1 MFDAAATQPSSSVN
15 RVCAA
20 LAAATLVAGLGVVPP
35 LASPHSAP
43 ERAAVALTATGSL
56 ADSGIALIMGPSMIP
71 TPTQHYAE
79 TVDQLFLAPHGFDG
93 ELEVLTTPQEA
104 YLLDESMAKGAQD
117 LVDRIMELIENGEAG
132 ADHPVTVFGYSQ
144 SAALTTLAMQQLAE
158 NEVPSSAVHFVL
170 IGDSANPNGGLLVGF
185 ADMEDFAES
194 MHDGGVTLGNPTP
207 NDLYPTDIYTLEYDG
222 YADFPQYWLNPLAT
236 INAIMGMAI
245 QHIGYLGL
253 DPEQVADATLLESS
267 PDSLINSYVIE
278 SEYLPILWPL
288 LFTPIF
294 GKPLY
299 DLLEPTV
306 RMLVNLGYG
315 DYHTGW
321 NDGPADVPTMFS
333 LDSQD
338 VDWSEFNAGLVNA
351 AQEGWDAFVAGLLDP
366 DTYRLVNTEDNP
378 AVAGLIA
385 AGYGMGLGAGD
396 DPSVQDM
403 LRDLTDLMWN
413 SLVGQYFD
421 PAYWADAS

>member
-20 LAAATLVAGLGVVPP
+20 LAAATLVAGLSAGPTQ
-35 LASPHSAP
+35 ASQQPTP
-43 ERAAVALTATGSL
+43 EHVAVTLTADDSL
-56 ADSGIALIMGPSMIP
+56 AGSGIALIMGPSMIP
-71 TPTQHYAE
+71 TPTEHYAE
-79 TVDQLFLAPHGFDG
+79 TVSELFLQPRGFAG

-104 YLLDESMAKGAQD
+104 YLLDESMAKGAQIVVD
-117 LVDRIMELIENGEAG
+117 RVLELIDQGLVDE
-132 ADHPVTVFGYSQ
+132 DHPVTIFGYSQ
-144 SAALTTLAMQQLAE
+144 SAALTTMAMEKLVAAD
-158 NEVPSSAVHFVL
+158 VDYDAVHFVL
-170 IGDSANPNGGLLVGF
+170 IGNSANPNGGLLVGF
-185 ADMEDFAES
+185 SEFPGITSNLADD
-194 MHDGGVTLGNPTP
+194 GVTLGNPTP
-207 NDLYPTDIYTLEYDG
+207 NDMYHTDIYSMEYDG

-245 QHIGYLGL
+245 QHISYLGL
-253 DPEQVADATLLESS
+253 TPEQVADAVELETSS
-267 PDSLINSYVIE
+267 GSAIDSYVIE
-278 SEYLPILWPL
+278 SEFLPILWPL

-338 VDWSEFNAGLVNA
+338 VDWSEFNAGLATA
-351 AQEGWDAFVAGLLDP
+351 AQEGWDAFVADLLDP
-366 DTYRLVNTEDNP
+366 DTYRLVNPEDNP